1 MKIVKYKNPL
11 LYIIDSFCTIAM
23 YPWLALLSL
32 FLSCYWSTTYERE
45 RPGQK
50 IIQWAIF
57 GPILGLFVAF
67 LFPSFCHEEDSP
79 PAIIYVK
86 KLKTGKIRHGGC
98 V

>member
-11 LYIIDSFCTIAM
+11 LYIIDLFCTIAM

-67 LFPSFCHEEDSP
+67 LFPFTVLG
-79 PAIIYVK
+79 YVIWVITCK
-86 KLKTGKIRHGGC
+86 CKYYYMTL
-98 V
+98 